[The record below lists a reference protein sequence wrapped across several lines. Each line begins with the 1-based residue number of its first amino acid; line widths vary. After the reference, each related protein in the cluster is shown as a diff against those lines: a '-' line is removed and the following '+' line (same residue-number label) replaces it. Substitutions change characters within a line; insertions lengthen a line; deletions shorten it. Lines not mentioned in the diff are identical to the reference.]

1 MVSRVARSPI
11 SVPTGVNISLVG
23 QELAVKGKL
32 GELTRNIHSQVKI
45 EQVDNELRFSP
56 VNNSSQANAL
66 AGTMRALVNNMV
78 IGVNEGFSKKL
89 VLIGVGYRAKV
100 QGNQLNLTVGYSHPV
115 DFVLPAG
122 ISAEV
127 PSQTEI
133 IIKGS
138 DNHLVGQVAA
148 NIRRVRPPEPY
159 KGKGIRYANEK
170 IILKEGKKKK

>member
-11 SVPTGVNISLVG
+11 SVPTSVNISLVG

-32 GELTRNIHSQVKI
+32 GELKRNIHSQVKI

>member
-32 GELTRNIHSQVKI
+32 GELKRNIHSQVKI

>member
-56 VNNSSQANAL
+56 VNNSSHANAL
-66 AGTMRALVNNMV
+66 AGTMRALANNMV
-78 IGVNEGFSKKL
+78 IGVSEGFSKKL

-115 DFVLPAG
+115 DFILPAG